1 MEMCLW
7 ITVPSCSD
15 VFVGAAGQ
23 RLPLWDLQVDVPS
36 GSDAGFA
43 GWCFVLLVWF
53 GFGGICLVSSEVK
66 TVP

>member
-1 MEMCLW
+1 M
-7 ITVPSCSD
+7 
-15 VFVGAAGQ
+15 FVGAAGQ